1 MFQQHRAVLLRD
13 GPSASPS
20 TGGAAP
26 AAAGA
31 AQTPFP
37 LLPKAREEVAKAE
50 VIAGLA
56 LLAEVLTAAVDA
68 WRADAAN
75 RVACSPDVVA
85 GFVIVLWGQMHWASL
100 ALSPRVRHHTVRPR
114 VRASRVARPAAR
126 RAPLVRDSRAPP
138 SSPRAVSQARTLRHL
153 IIGRIMEFS
162 DSGSDALG

>member
-50 VIAGLA
+50 VVAGLA

-100 ALSPRVRHHTVRPR
+100 PMSARARQHTV
-114 VRASRVARPAAR
+114 
-126 RAPLVRDSRAPP
+126 
-138 SSPRAVSQARTLRHL
+138 PRAVRVAASVARRTRDARARAPRPRALFAGTHIAAPHHRPHHGVQRLRL
-153 IIGRIMEFS
+153 
-162 DSGSDALG
+162 